1 MEVGGRNFDVKRI
14 ISEILIGLLREVKST
29 ELEMLPQMVTLT
41 VPYYF
46 KQLQNQIIKE
56 AANIAF
62 KEVFGL
68 IPKIELLPEP
78 VAAAIYVL
86 FQNKSLN
93 ISERT
98 IR

>member
-1 MEVGGRNFDVKRI
+1 
-14 ISEILIGLLREVKST
+14 
-29 ELEMLPQMVTLT
+29 MLPQMVTLT